1 MIFFYS
7 ALDPGPLDPQHFGFM
22 EPDLDPGGSEM
33 FISEQLI
40 KFIKISEKRKKIFEN
55 SAFV

>member
-1 MIFFYS
+1 MMIFFYS

-33 FISEQLI
+33 LN
-40 KFIKISEKRKKIFEN
+40 N
-55 SAFV
+55 SLFLNSLSSSLK